1 MYTCEQDKGVQF
13 EEVLKKNI
21 DYSTR
26 EKGVLVYKLQS
37 DFKAG
42 LRVQIRIS

>member
-1 MYTCEQDKGVQF
+1 MGSQF

-21 DYSTR
+21 DYSTS
-26 EKGVLVYKLQS
+26 EKGVLVYKLQA

-42 LRVQIRIS
+42 LWIQIHDFFLNA